1 MKHVEIGFHFMRERV
16 ARKLLDIW
24 FISSQDQVADIFTKP
39 LTEGQ
44 FNVCRD
50 NLNLVARG

>member
-1 MKHVEIGFHFMRERV
+1 MRERV